1 MFKSTLTR
9 EGLNI
14 QVGPYDGP
22 VTDQPPWLDRD
33 ERHAW
38 MSLMAMLMSL
48 PPAIDAQLKRDSG
61 LNFFEYSILSQ
72 LSAPPSRR
80 VQMSPLAQLTG
91 GSLSRLS
98 HAASRLEERG
108 LVRRHVVTDE
118 TRCTELELTDEG
130 MTFLEAAAPGHVR
143 EARRLVIDA
152 LSREQVGQL
161 RDIAQSITARS
172 SPEVAAVLRE
182 AIIASDLL

>member
-1 MFKSTLTR
+1 MS
-9 EGLNI
+9 
-14 QVGPYDGP
+14 
-22 VTDQPPWLDRD
+22 QPPLWLDRD

-38 MSLMAMLMSL
+38 MALMAMLMSV

-72 LSAPPSRR
+72 LSGAPSRR
-80 VQMSPLAQLTG
+80 LQMTRLSQLAG

-98 HAASRLEERG
+98 HAASRLEQRG

-118 TRCTELELTDEG
+118 ARCTELVLTDDG

-143 EARRLVIDA
+143 EARRLVFDV
-152 LSREQVGQL
+152 LDRDQVAQL
-161 RDIAQSITARS
+161 RDIAQAITATS
-172 SPEVAAVLRE
+172 SPEVAGALRE
-182 AIIASDLL
+182 AIVASDEL

>member
-1 MFKSTLTR
+1 
-9 EGLNI
+9 
-14 QVGPYDGP
+14 
-22 VTDQPPWLDRD
+22 
-33 ERHAW
+33 
-38 MSLMAMLMSL
+38 MAMLMSL
-48 PPAIDAQLKRDSG
+48 PPAVDAQLKRDSG

-118 TRCTELELTDEG
+118 ARCTELELTEEG
-130 MTFLEAAAPGHVR
+130 MAFLEAAAPGHVR
-143 EARRLVIDA
+143 EARRLVFDPLA
-152 LSREQVGQL
+152 PDQVQHL
-161 RDIAQSITARS
+161 RDIAQAITAAAA
-172 SPEVAAVLRE
+172 PDVAAVLRD
-182 AIIASDLL
+182 AIVASDDL

>member
-1 MFKSTLTR
+1 M
-9 EGLNI
+9 
-14 QVGPYDGP
+14 
-22 VTDQPPWLDRD
+22 TDVPPWLDRD

-48 PPAIDAQLKRDSG
+48 PPAIDAQLKRDSA

-72 LSAPPSRR
+72 LSASPSRR
-80 VQMSPLAQLTG
+80 VQMTRLSQLTG

-118 TRCTELELTDEG
+118 SRCTELELTDDG
-130 MTFLEAAAPGHVR
+130 MTVLEAAAPGHVR
-143 EARRLVIDA
+143 EARRLVVDA
-152 LSREQVGQL
+152 LTREQVHQL
-161 RDIAQSITARS
+161 RDIAQAITATS

-182 AIIASDLL
+182 AMAASDRL

>member
-1 MFKSTLTR
+1 MFKR
-9 EGLNI
+9 QPDMADLNI
-14 QVGPYDGP
+14 QVGGYDEAVSHP
-22 VTDQPPWLDRD
+22 PPWLDRD

-48 PPAIDAQLKRDSG
+48 PPAIDAQLKRDCG

-72 LSAPPSRR
+72 LSGAPGRR
-80 VQMSPLAQLTG
+80 LQMTRLSQLSG

-108 LVRRHVVTDE
+108 LVRRRVVTE
-118 TRCTELELTDEG
+118 ESRCTELSLTDAG

-143 EARRLVIDA
+143 EARRLVFDA
-152 LSREQVGQL
+152 LTREQVAQL
-161 RDIAQSITARS
+161 RDVAQAVTATA
-172 SPEVAAVLRE
+172 SPEVAGALRE
-182 AIIASDLL
+182 AIIASDEL

>member
-1 MFKSTLTR
+1 M
-9 EGLNI
+9 
-14 QVGPYDGP
+14 P
-22 VTDQPPWLDRD
+22 DQIPWLDRD

-48 PPAIDAQLKRDSG
+48 PPAIDAQLKRDCG

-80 VQMSPLAQLTG
+80 LQMTRISQLTG

-118 TRCTELELTDEG
+118 TRCTELALTDAG
-130 MTFLEAAAPGHVR
+130 MTYLETAAPGHVR
-143 EARRLVIDA
+143 EARRLVFDA
-152 LSREQVGQL
+152 LSPEQVHQL
-161 RDIAQSITARS
+161 RDIAQAVTATA

-182 AIIASDLL
+182 AIEASDLL

>member
-1 MFKSTLTR
+1 M
-9 EGLNI
+9 
-14 QVGPYDGP
+14 P
-22 VTDQPPWLDRD
+22 DQPPWLDRD

-38 MSLMAMLMSL
+38 MSLQAMLMSL

-80 VQMSPLAQLTG
+80 VQMTRLSQLTG

-108 LVRRHVVTDE
+108 FVRRHLVTDE
-118 TRCTELELTDEG
+118 SRCTELVLTAEG
-130 MTFLEAAAPGHVR
+130 MTFLEAAAPHHVR
-143 EARRLVIDA
+143 EARRLVFDV
-152 LSREQVGQL
+152 LTSEQVAQV
-161 RDIAQSITARS
+161 RDIAQAISAAA
-172 SPEVAAVLRE
+172 SPDVAAVLRE
-182 AIIASDLL
+182 AIVASDDL